1 MATNNFA
8 VSTGSNSFSSSN
20 SAYCSEYMVALGVV
34 FPVYTNRNGGAKW
47 HGRKDQGEHE
57 GTGERENPG
66 EKRRERKPG
75 KEFCFVLV
83 DVAWC
88 SQCKQESRQPRI
100 EGTERTTLLTKGS
113 MFMMGSGS
121 CGYSGRCMGLFCWS
135 AMLSLMFCVAGTKD
149 P

>member
-83 DVAWC
+83 RAMVQVEAVNANKRAGNQELRGQNEQLCLQRDRC
-88 SQCKQESRQPRI
+88 S
-100 EGTERTTLLTKGS
+100 
-113 MFMMGSGS
+113 
-121 CGYSGRCMGLFCWS
+121 
-135 AMLSLMFCVAGTKD
+135 
-149 P
+149 